1 MHNIIIEYQK
11 IANLIDDYAS
21 NQPSKFRTR
30 NWVEINDES
39 RGAYNVNSQIKF
51 KTTMLKSSLRDYSD
65 AYILVKGTISVNNTV
80 AQGAAANNINKKV
93 IFKNCAPFT
102 NCISEVNNTQI
113 DNAKDIDIVMPMYNL
128 IEYSD
133 NYAKTTGILWQ
144 YCKDIP
150 ARDNNNNVIAF
161 DANNLTDSFNFK
173 VKITGQ
179 TGDDGTKYVE
189 IMVPLK
195 YLSNFWRTLEMPL
208 INCEVNLILTWSTTC
223 VIISVI
229 VANQAATFEI
239 TDTKLYLLVVTLS
252 TQENTKFFQLLKSGF
267 KRVIN
272 WNKYLSK
279 PELLPQN
286 QNLNHLVE
294 PSFQGVNRL
303 FVLAFEND
311 NDRTSDDEYYL
322 PTVEIKD
329 YNIVI
334 NGENFFDQPIKN
346 NKVTYDNIRKI
357 ATGQGNDYTT
367 GCFLDYPYFAN
378 TYKMIA
384 VDLSKQQAL
393 DADPR
398 AIQQI
403 NFTANL
409 DRAGNT
415 RVYFIIEEAKETILD
430 FSQGTVKV
438 L

>member
-1 MHNIIIEYQK
+1 MEYQR
-11 IANLIDDYAS
+11 IANLIDDDAL

-39 RGAYNVNSQIKF
+39 RGVYNVNSQIKF
-51 KTTMLKSSLRDYSD
+51 KTTMLKSSLCDYSD
-65 AYILVKGTISVNNTV
+65 AYILVKGKVTIAGAGNDV
-80 AQGAAANNINKKV
+80 AARQTDERNKGV
-93 IFKNCAPFT
+93 IFKNCALFI
-102 NCISEVNNTQI
+102 NCISEINNTQI

-133 NYAKTTGILWQ
+133 NYAKTTGSLWQ
-144 YCKDIP
+144 YFRDDDGDGDDI
-150 ARDNNNNVIAF
+150 DIE
-161 DANNLTDSFNFK
+161 DSKSFKSK
-173 VKITGQ
+173 VKITGK
-179 TGDDGTKYVE
+179 TPNDDNEKDVE

-208 INCEVNLILTWSTTC
+208 INCEVNLILTWSSTC
-223 VIISVI
+223 VITKSNG
-229 VANQAATFEI
+229 AGTFAI
-239 TDTKLYLLVVTLS
+239 TDTKLYVPVVTLS
-252 TQENTKFFQLLKSGF
+252 TEENTKFLQQLKSGF
-267 KRVIN
+267 K
-272 WNKYLSK
+272 K
-279 PELLPQN
+279 PELLAKNP
-286 QNLNHLVE
+286 NLNHLIE
-294 PSFQGVNRL
+294 PRFQGVNRL
-303 FVLAFEND
+303 FVLAFQND
-311 NDRTSDDEYYL
+311 DNRTTHNTYYL
-322 PTVEIKD
+322 PNVEIKD
-329 YNIVI
+329 YNIMI

-357 ATGQGNDYTT
+357 ATGQGDDYTT
-367 GCFLDYPYFAN
+367 GYLLDYSYFIN

-415 RVYFIIEEAKETILD
+415 IVYFILEEAKETILD